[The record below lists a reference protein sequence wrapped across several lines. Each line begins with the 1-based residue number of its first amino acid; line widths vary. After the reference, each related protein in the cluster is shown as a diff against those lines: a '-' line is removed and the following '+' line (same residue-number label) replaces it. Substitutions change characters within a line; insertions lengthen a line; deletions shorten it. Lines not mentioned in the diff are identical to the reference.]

1 MGGTAERTTLSG
13 EGLQHQDGHNLI
25 VASTIPNC
33 VSYDP
38 TFAYEMAVIIQDGL
52 RRMVA
57 EQEDVFYYVTM
68 MNENWRHPAMP
79 EGAEE
84 GILRGM
90 YLFREGTE
98 KNAPRVQLLGS
109 GAILREVIAAADL
122 LAQDFGVAADIW
134 SAPGIN
140 ELRRDGVAAE
150 RWSMLH
156 PEQPRRLS
164 YVESCLAKQPG
175 PVIAATDYMRL
186 YADQIRPYLSGKHY
200 VVLGTDGFGRSD
212 TRKKLRHFFEVDRR
226 YVAVAALK
234 ALADTGELP
243 AAKVAEAVRKYE
255 IDPEKPNP
263 VTV

>member
-1 MGGTAERTTLSG
+1 LSG

-25 VASTIPNC
+25 TASTIPNC

-38 TFAYEMAVIIQDGL
+38 TYAYELAVIIQDGM

-57 EQEDVFYYVTM
+57 DQEDVFYYVTM

-79 EGAEE
+79 EGARE
-84 GILRGM
+84 GILKGM
-90 YLFREGTE
+90 YLLRQGTE
-98 KNAPRVQLLGS
+98 KKAPRVQLVGS
-109 GAILREVIAAADL
+109 GAILREVMAGADL
-122 LAQDFGVAADIW
+122 LAQDFGVTADIW
-134 SAPGIN
+134 SATSMS
-140 ELRRDGVAAE
+140 ELRRDGIAAE

-156 PEQPRRLS
+156 PEQPRRRS
-164 YVESCLAKQPG
+164 YVETCLAGQPG
-175 PVIAATDYMRL
+175 PVVAATDYMRL
-186 YADQIRPYLSGKHY
+186 HADQIRAYLAGKHY

-243 AAKVAEAVRKYE
+243 PGKVREALEKYA